1 MPQSIARKGQG
12 RTIITD
18 VNIEFSVLIQ
28 QTDNSCKLKSID
40 FKWSKLIT

>member
-12 RTIITD
+12 RTIIAD
-18 VNIEFSVLIQ
+18 VNIEFSVPIQ